1 MSERRNQSSTP
12 PIVHR
17 DIKPSNIILTEGG
30 RIVLIDL
37 NAARLDDKK
46 SSHDTQLIGTAGFA
60 APEQYGFAASSPR
73 ADLYAAGILMRVL
86 LTGTDAKDAMLL
98 IFCGVSLLFVIFCLL
113 IAFCLPSASRGSSQT
128 ADSTIPDSSE
138 TLPEAL
144 PEAPEYTE
152 ADYPFLGIYRGNT
165 SDYLTLDADGTTSYY
180 CTEYTDL
187 NCPWSFENGEVSLY
201 LPKLHCT
208 IHASVSDDSADLYFT
223 ANNLSWND
231 ENFTRTD
238 SLPSLIRRNAFTS
251 YDTSVSVQEDTEELL
266 STFVSVDVQNDYYSI
281 LAFCQDPGFSSSLQ
295 KSSFPSLAN
304 STLSS

>member
-1 MSERRNQSSTP
+1 MIEEYISGDTLKEVLEICGVLSEQDVLSYLNQLCSILIQLQSFTP

-17 DIKPSNIILTEGG
+17 DIKPSNIILTEDG

-37 NAARLDDKK
+37 NAARLDDKNR
-46 SSHDTQLIGTAGFA
+46 SHDTQLIGTAGFA

-86 LTGTDAKDAMLL
+86 LTGTDANDAMLL
-98 IFCGVSLLFVIFCLL
+98 LFCGVSLLFVILCLL
-113 IAFCLPSASRGSSQT
+113 IAFCQPSASRGSNQT

-138 TLPEAL
+138 TLPEA
-144 PEAPEYTE
+144 
-152 ADYPFLGIYRGNT
+152 
-165 SDYLTLDADGTTSYY
+165 
-180 CTEYTDL
+180 TDL

-208 IHASVSDDSADLYFT
+208 IHASVSDDSANLYFT

-251 YDTSVSVQEDTEELL
+251 YDTRVSVQEDGTRLL
-266 STFVSVDVQNDYYSI
+266 RMGSFVFPFHLSI
-281 LAFCQDPGFSSSLQ
+281 LIFKVRRTR
-295 KSSFPSLAN
+295 KSCFR
-304 STLSS
+304 LS